1 MPEFFEWEVF
11 NMKKAVYT
19 LTMAVLVFSLAG
31 CGAMGLVED
40 ILPSASPAAGTPA
53 VFASPA
59 VVTPDV
65 EDGIVKDED
74 GIITDD
80 DTGADP
86 TAKPDTGKK
95 GEGGGKTVSPSP
107 SASPDM

>member
-1 MPEFFEWEVF
+1 
-11 NMKKAVYT
+11 MKKAVYT
-19 LTMAVLVFSLAG
+19 LTMALLVFSLAG
-31 CGAMGLVED
+31 CGTMGLVED
-40 ILPSASPAAGTPA
+40 ILPTASPAVGDPAVSASPAA
-53 VFASPA
+53 
-59 VVTPDV
+59 VTPDV

-80 DTGADP
+80 DTGTDP

-95 GEGGGKTVSPSP
+95 GAGSGKTVSPSP